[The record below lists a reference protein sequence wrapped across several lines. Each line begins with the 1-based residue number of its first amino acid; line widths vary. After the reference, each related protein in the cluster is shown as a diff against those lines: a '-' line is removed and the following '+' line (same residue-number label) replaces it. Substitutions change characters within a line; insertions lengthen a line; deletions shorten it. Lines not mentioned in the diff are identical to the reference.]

1 MDNKI
6 IVLLIAISS
15 IILLSVIPSIPF
27 TTGQFIFGATTT
39 DVNTWDSGLLDGKVL
54 VMDGNKIG
62 FTDINGGSGVSFD
75 ANCPIG
81 EVLRQVD
88 SNGGYVCVVASAGS
102 IDTNWETSWSVFD
115 LNMKATYALIGSGY
129 DGNIYSLGIIAS
141 DNNQFLIDLNGG
153 GKSLFGFLDGNFTRN
168 VFIDGNLTLN
178 GVIKHSTCPS
188 GYVLVP
194 GDSNFGT
201 NDFCV
206 MKYEAQ
212 KSAIMQAVSVQGGI
226 PWTDVS
232 WYDAREACKRAGAHL
247 ITNAEWMTIA
257 RNISSQ
263 ASNWQSGTVGSGCL
277 FGGHM
282 DNLPANK
289 LATSADGTPY
299 SGTLDASTDAVK
311 CPFVVNVAGA
321 KASRRTMNLSNGSVV
336 WDISGN
342 VWEWVDEQCANG
354 SGMSSTYWYNSGA
367 WVEWSHASLS
377 DYELYVAGPT
387 SGYTSANGTGQYY
400 GCTTNGNGLLRGAS
414 WAYGVIAGA
423 FTMNFNYATSFSYT
437 TVGFRCVR

>member
-153 GKSLFGFLDGNFTRN
+153 GKSLFGFLDR
-168 VFIDGNLTLN
+168 I
-178 GVIKHSTCPS
+178 
-188 GYVLVP
+188 
-194 GDSNFGT
+194 
-201 NDFCV
+201 
-206 MKYEAQ
+206 
-212 KSAIMQAVSVQGGI
+212 
-226 PWTDVS
+226 
-232 WYDAREACKRAGAHL
+232 
-247 ITNAEWMTIA
+247 
-257 RNISSQ
+257 
-263 ASNWQSGTVGSGCL
+263 
-277 FGGHM
+277 
-282 DNLPANK
+282 
-289 LATSADGTPY
+289 
-299 SGTLDASTDAVK
+299 
-311 CPFVVNVAGA
+311 
-321 KASRRTMNLSNGSVV
+321 
-336 WDISGN
+336 
-342 VWEWVDEQCANG
+342 
-354 SGMSSTYWYNSGA
+354 
-367 WVEWSHASLS
+367 
-377 DYELYVAGPT
+377 
-387 SGYTSANGTGQYY
+387 
-400 GCTTNGNGLLRGAS
+400 LLE
-414 WAYGVIAGA
+414 
-423 FTMNFNYATSFSYT
+423 MFS
-437 TVGFRCVR
+437 